1 MFVFFNLAM
10 ENYGWDMGCFDELA
24 FYGNPPN
31 GSTTSLPFASC
42 HFDPVMFDSSQVTHY
57 KDGSWTDWTEHML
70 APATCI
76 FSTETNS
83 ITRINVKVCES
94 SGSGSR
100 DPMYIKLV
108 NDDGDECYSEGLR
121 ISDSQQ
127 GHFLTFGSGSLGSC
141 KTFRFISFFSL
152 IQWVGLLLVNLIFG
166 WRN

>member
-1 MFVFFNLAM
+1 MDNA
-10 ENYGWDMGCFDELA
+10 GWDRGCFDELA
-24 FYGNPPN
+24 FFGNPPN
-31 GSTTSLPFASC
+31 GSTTSLSFASC

-57 KDGSWTDWTEHML
+57 QDGSWTDWQDHMR
-70 APATCI
+70 APAKCI

-100 DPMYIKLV
+100 DLMYIKLE
-108 NDDGDECYSEGLR
+108 NHHGDECRSEGLR
-121 ISDSQQ
+121 IGDRHQ

-152 IQWVGLLLVNLIFG
+152 IQWVGELGSF
-166 WRN
+166 